1 MLPILIA
8 VALVAFAP
16 LQEEEEGEPG
26 IVSAAPVVYGGAGY
40 QAAFDR
46 AQRYEADG
54 RLGAYR
60 EQTFAPAMNRQLEDI
75 YHACVIPVAGQL
87 PPSTGRATSPL
98 VSLLEVTLAT
108 TGVPR
113 QAGRVCIWP
122 AIAT

>member
-8 VALVAFAP
+8 AALVAAAP
-16 LQEEEEGEPG
+16 LEEEEEAEPG

-75 YHACVIPVAGQL
+75 YHACVIPVAGQ
-87 PPSTGRATSPL
+87 PPPTFTVVVSFAASGHVDGVFADRRSTAMR
-98 VSLLEVTLAT
+98 VSRTRCPV
-108 TGVPR
+108 
-113 QAGRVCIWP
+113 
-122 AIAT
+122 